1 MLLEGEHL
9 VFVHDEGGVAPTA
22 ARLENHPQGFGRVL
36 PDAQLGPEDV
46 GLVHLEHRRRRRER
60 SVGLGDGWFG
70 GHTAHRNSGREARAY
85 ASLEGMPTDESLVP
99 TERATVRRRR
109 ERGSHDRAL
118 VNRVLDEGLVCD
130 VGFAGE
136 RGPVVLPMTYVRI
149 GDQLYL
155 HGAAGNDMLRNL
167 AGDAEVC
174 VTVTLLDGLVF
185 ARSAFHHS
193 MNYRCVVL
201 FGRAERVTDE
211 AELLSMAAALLDHL
225 APGRSN
231 DARRPTAEELRATLI
246 IRLRIT
252 EGSAKVRTGG
262 PLDDEDDL
270 DLPVWAGEVP
280 MRLVAQVTDSR
291 RGRTPA
297 ARRSRVRQPARG
309 AVTRFTRSQRACPEL
324 ARKPDRVVYVCAD
337 LVWC

>member
-1 MLLEGEHL
+1 MRGGAEVLLEGEHL
-9 VFVHDEGGVAPTA
+9 VLVHDERGVAAAA
-22 ARLENHPQGFGRVL
+22 ARFEDHAQRRGRVL
-36 PDAQLGPEDV
+36 PHPQPGAEHV
-46 GLVHLEHRRRRRER
+46 GLVHLEHRRRRGER
-60 SVGLGDGWFG
+60 GVRLGDGWFG
-70 GHTAHRNSGREARAY
+70 GHPPNRNSGREARAY
-85 ASLEGMPTDESLVP
+85 ASLEGMPTDESLAS
-99 TERATVRRRR
+99 TERATVRRKQ
-109 ERGSHDRAL
+109 ERGSHDRVL
-118 VNRVLDEGLVCD
+118 VNRVLDEGLVCH

-136 RGPVVLPMTYVRI
+136 RGPVVLPMTYVRV

-211 AELLSMAAALLDHL
+211 TELQTMAAALLDHL

-231 DARRPTAEELRATLI
+231 DARRPTAQELRSTLI
-246 IRLRIT
+246 VRLPIT

-262 PLDDEDDL
+262 PLDDDEDL

-280 MRLVAQVTDSR
+280 MRLAARATDS
-291 RGRTPA
+291 
-297 ARRSRVRQPARG
+297 
-309 AVTRFTRSQRACPEL
+309 
-324 ARKPDRVVYVCAD
+324 
-337 LVWC
+337 